1 MGRVNL
7 HIPLGL
13 TPHKVFYNS
22 DQSPQMLFGY
32 PAQLKED
39 KKYFYLELTNVP
51 AGKAAS
57 VLDRAR
63 RCLKWASVRLDIG
76 IRVGREPLIS
86 VQATAFDGQFA
97 TAYPA
102 GTKRMS
108 FALRKRN
115 NAGTVTRFFAAL
127 REAAS
132 RRNFPSGRLSLACE
146 LFAAAEFEATENAQF
161 LMFMS
166 VLEVLAQPKR
176 RNARCVRLVDKLLAE
191 TKAAQERAAKKG
203 EREGEQAFKSLRNPQ
218 KHFKDNSIG
227 GSIRR
232 LALATS
238 KALNDPDPKSAGK
251 KVTALYGKR
260 SKLVHDGIAVS
271 WSDVTELRQLV
282 REMLAVQARCSDRIR
297 ERFLQLLQSEAA
309 RRMSLSWACRGLASA
324 DKSDTDAGLCL
335 RLRPEV
341 SGGAL
346 SLLGVPGPCGPYD
359 LAYQRGFPRP
369 AHYLAHQIAV
379 IKISLLHQE
388 HTSRKIRLIS

>member
-102 GTKRMS
+102 GTEANVIRIEAS
-108 FALRKRN
+108 
-115 NAGTVTRFFAAL
+115 GTTQEPSTRFFAAL

-203 EREGEQAFKSLRNPQ
+203 EREGEQAFKSLRDSA
-218 KHFKDNSIG
+218 KHLKDDLIG

-297 ERFLQLLQSEAA
+297 ERF
-309 RRMSLSWACRGLASA
+309 
-324 DKSDTDAGLCL
+324 
-335 RLRPEV
+335 P
-341 SGGAL
+341 
-346 SLLGVPGPCGPYD
+346 
-359 LAYQRGFPRP
+359 
-369 AHYLAHQIAV
+369 
-379 IKISLLHQE
+379 
-388 HTSRKIRLIS
+388 